1 MPQVIGGEIG
11 KIKEEEWNCGECKD
25 AGAEHK
31 DTLAKVLM
39 HCALKHDAWKTDQ
52 DKDNK
57 VVRVKSKKADQT

>member
-1 MPQVIGGEIG
+1 MPQVIGGEIS
-11 KIKEEEWNCGECKD
+11 KIQEEEWSCGECKD

-39 HCALKHDAWKTDQ
+39 HCALKHDAWETDQ

-57 VVRVKSKKADQT
+57 VVRVKSKKADQA